1 MQEGV
6 QTPYHT
12 REAFNP
18 EGREML
24 KNSLLRVF
32 SKMPVGVLNYEGLI
46 GAGTLALKDILDRLH
61 PQDRTRLLRGDS
73 FFGSE
78 QQPEIFSSRQRIP
91 GKTYDDPDDWD
102 QGFYL
107 PISFGSG
114 EDGGLVIELIDQTE
128 AITRTMI
135 DPLTG
140 LWNQSTLE
148 NDLEALGQEGRQVG
162 VLFLDLDNF
171 KPINDKISHS
181 EGNVALHQTGEDLI
195 EFRSNFI
202 EAAYSKLQRLS
213 DAGHAELTDSVIL
226 KRKYD
231 LFKRMKIYRAGG
243 DEFCIIIPGAEEEE
257 CRNIK
262 YDLLTFM
269 HDKNSRATL
278 KAVPEVMDRVEG
290 PPGAEERYD
299 MRFSIGYSS
308 SSDDIVNQIYGDKLH
323 PRNVKEF
330 ADQLMYCI
338 KYVRKIPKVAAY
350 PQAEDDALA
359 DTEMA
364 RLDSNEIL
372 DNIISDLRARK
383 ILAPEEEE
391 TIDSLVD
398 NFVNTYFEA
407 NQKEMLK
414 IAPHLLNSQ
423 EQFLRGYESFKT
435 RLKYV
440 LKLRNIGMIRSEG
453 LQKNTNEWDEKEQ
466 KQAALHPYFGYFTIR
481 FLYEQMGRRDT
492 GLYFIAHSILHA
504 HTRWDGQPPEGIP
517 YPNPGNI
524 SGNQVPLETGFM
536 QLVEAY
542 MGMTTPRWNRP
553 ALSQEEAMEEIRKMS
568 GKKLH
573 PELTKVFLDSLKPNT
588 TDAT

>member
-61 PQDRTRLLRGDS
+61 PQDRTRLLRQDS

-202 EAAYSKLQRLS
+202 EAAYKRLQTQT
-213 DAGHAELTDSVIL
+213 GELNADPVDKGVL
-226 KRKYD
+226 RRKYE

-243 DEFCIIIPGAEEEE
+243 DEFCIVIPGAEEEE

-262 YDLLTFM
+262 YDLLSFM
-269 HDKNSRATL
+269 HEKNSKATL
-278 KAVPEVMDRVEG
+278 KGVPDVMDRIEG
-290 PPGAEERYD
+290 PPGSEERYD
-299 MRFSIGYSS
+299 MRFSIGYASS
-308 SSDDIVNQIYGDKLH
+308 TDEIVRQIYGDKLH

-338 KYVRKIPKVAAY
+338 KYVRKIPKVQPY
-350 PQAEDDALA
+350 PQSEDGTLT
-359 DTEMA
+359 DTEIA
-364 RLDSNEIL
+364 RLDSSEVL
-372 DNIISDLRARK
+372 DNIIEDLRARK
-383 ILAPEEEE
+383 ILSPQEEQ
-391 TIDSLVD
+391 TIDLLVD
-398 NFVNTYFEA
+398 NYIGTYFLA
-407 NQKEMLK
+407 HMDSIQALAKRW
-414 IAPHLLNSQ
+414 PDSQ
-423 EQFLRGYESFKT
+423 VRLTMGYESFK
-435 RLKYV
+435 RRVKYA

-453 LQKNTNEWDEKEQ
+453 LQKNEEEWDAKEKN
-466 KQAALHPYFGYFTIR
+466 QAALHPYYGYFILR
-481 FLYEQMGRRDT
+481 FLYEQMGRRDSE
-492 GLYFIAHSILHA
+492 LYSLSQSLLYSHA
-504 HTRWDGQPPEGIP
+504 RWDGQAPEGIP
-517 YPNPGNI
+517 YPNPDKL
-524 SGNQVPLETGFM
+524 SGSQIPLEAGFM
-536 QLVEAY
+536 QLVDAY
-542 MGMTTPRWNRP
+542 MGMTMPRWNKA
-553 ALSQEEAMEEIRKMS
+553 ALTQEQAMEELQKMS
-568 GKKLH
+568 GKQFE
-573 PELTKVFLDSLKPNT
+573 PEYVQAFLDSLKIKT
-588 TDAT
+588 IDAS